1 MSSSCTPGR
10 DSESIASLGERTL
23 LSNPP
28 VQDPEPIW
36 VCCWPRP
43 GGQGGIHGVVWER
56 ECVKATAPAGLGGCR
71 LVVSPMCAYSRRS
84 SELLQPCR
92 VPPSKELKEVLAR

>member
-1 MSSSCTPGR
+1 MSSSCTPGKDR
-10 DSESIASLGERTL
+10 ESIASLGERTL

-28 VQDPEPIW
+28 VQDLEPVW

-43 GGQGGIHGVVWER
+43 GGRGGIHGVVWER
-56 ECVKATAPAGLGGCR
+56 ECLKATAPAGLGGCR
-71 LVVSPMCAYSRRS
+71 LVVSPS
-84 SELLQPCR
+84 SDLLQPCR